1 MHLKN
6 EMLVSLVMWLIMVG
20 VSVWGYLH
28 VPNVPM
34 AVHFGMDGTPN
45 GFQPRDVALV
55 MMPAISLVLLVLLLW
70 ILPSIMPKNASIER
84 SAGAYGI
91 VVLATLG
98 VLTVVH
104 AILIFRA
111 AGLNIDETRITLSAV
126 GILFMIIGN
135 YLPKTR
141 KNWLM
146 GVRTPW
152 TLSDE
157 RVWDKTHRFAGPLF
171 MLCGAVVVLAAFV
184 VPVAWRVGVL
194 VVAVAIPAAAS
205 VVYSY
210 LAARKLGNA

>member
-1 MHLKN
+1 MYLKN
-6 EMLVSLVMWLIMVG
+6 ETIVSFVMWLIMVG
-20 VSVWGYLH
+20 VSAWGYLH

-34 AVHFGMDGTPN
+34 AVHFGIDGTPN
-45 GFQPRDVALV
+45 GYQPRDVALV
-55 MMPAISLVLLVLLLW
+55 MMPAISLGLLILLLW
-70 ILPSIMPKNASIER
+70 LLPAIMPKNASIER
-84 SAGAYGI
+84 SAGAYGM

-98 VLTVVH
+98 VLTVTH
-104 AILIFRA
+104 TILVFRA
-111 AGLNIDETRITLSAV
+111 AGLAIDETRITLSAV
-126 GILFMIIGN
+126 GVLFMIIGN

-184 VPVAWRVGVL
+184 VPITWRLGVL
-194 VVAVAIPAAAS
+194 IVAVAIPAAAS

-210 LAARKLGNA
+210 LAARKLGSV